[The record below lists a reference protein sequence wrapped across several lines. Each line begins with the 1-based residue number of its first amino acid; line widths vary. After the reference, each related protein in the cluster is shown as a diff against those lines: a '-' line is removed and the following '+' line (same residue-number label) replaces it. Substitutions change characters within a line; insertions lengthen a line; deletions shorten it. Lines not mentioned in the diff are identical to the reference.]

1 MSHSPFKRNL
11 YILLGNLKREGKQK
25 IEVRELMR
33 LLKVERT
40 DPDSV
45 IFVVRKVIELG
56 YEVKVNGREE
66 E

>member
-40 DPDSV
+40 DPDAV

-56 YEVKVNGREE
+56 YKVKVNGREE